1 MSTKLTF
8 SSCQCFDGYKRWPW
22 GETGTIFSL
31 PEQNFNLD
39 PRTYL
44 ALNPGLNTKYLD
56 REAVETMCNQS
67 AKNL

>member
-22 GETGTIFSL
+22 EETGTIFSL

-44 ALNPGLNTKYLD
+44 ALNPDLNT
-56 REAVETMCNQS
+56 
-67 AKNL
+67 